1 MMGNMPI
8 NSNNMIN
15 NPGMINNN
23 FNQNVMPNNFNIIQ
37 LMNFNMRNNN
47 KIMSEQNNM
56 NSMNNMNNHFIFNN
70 GMNNINPMNQRSFSN
85 NNFPGNIKYNSC
97 PNYNS
102 KKLNQIIGI
111 ESVIPINI
119 VPKNIISEHEYDVI
133 TQVCIEAIKEKRK
146 DITQYCTQKIM
157 NKINGQ
163 WFILICDIKDN
174 NFEFKFSKIKEKNI
188 LIFQYREKIVYICR
202 LK

>member
-1 MMGNMPI
+1 MMGNSPNNNNIMI
-8 NSNNMIN
+8 NSPPFMKNINFNQNLNNYNKIQFMNMITSNNIIPKQNNMN
-15 NPGMINNN
+15 NMNMINNN
-23 FNQNVMPNNFNIIQ
+23 FFPNN
-37 LMNFNMRNNN
+37 LMNNF
-47 KIMSEQNNM
+47 
-56 NSMNNMNNHFIFNN
+56 
-70 GMNNINPMNQRSFSN
+70 NPMNQRIFSN
-85 NNFPGNIKYNSC
+85 NNFPVNIKINSC
-97 PNYNS
+97 PNNNS

-146 DITQYCTQKIM
+146 NVTQYCTQKIM

-163 WFILICDIKDN
+163 WFILICHIKDN
-174 NFEFKFSKIKEKNI
+174 NFEFKFSKIKEENI
-188 LIFQYREKIVYICR
+188 LIFQYSEKIVYVCR